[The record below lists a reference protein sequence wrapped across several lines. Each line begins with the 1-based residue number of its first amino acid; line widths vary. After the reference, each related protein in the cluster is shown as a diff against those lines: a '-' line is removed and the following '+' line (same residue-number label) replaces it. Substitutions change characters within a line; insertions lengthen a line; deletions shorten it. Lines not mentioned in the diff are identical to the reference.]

1 MSKYRI
7 SVAAE
12 HDLTAILDYGETHF
26 GLELAVLFYEG
37 LMSTFDKIAK
47 APDLYPK
54 VDEIKEGYRRA
65 IYETYSIYYTERQEF
80 VEIARIIRKHPPL
93 F

>member
-1 MSKYRI
+1 MSNYRI

-12 HDLTAILDYGETHF
+12 YDLTAILDYGETHF
-26 GLELAVLFYEG
+26 GLEQAILFYEG
-37 LMSTFDKIAK
+37 LASTFDKIAK
-47 APDLYPK
+47 APNLYPA

-65 IYETYSIYYTERQEF
+65 IYETYSIYYIQRHEF
-80 VEIARIIRKHPPL
+80 VEIARIIRKHPSV